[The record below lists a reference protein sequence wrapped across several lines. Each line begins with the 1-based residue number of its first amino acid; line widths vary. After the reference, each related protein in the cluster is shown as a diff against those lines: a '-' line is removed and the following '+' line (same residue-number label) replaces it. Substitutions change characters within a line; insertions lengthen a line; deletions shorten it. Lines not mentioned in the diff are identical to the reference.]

1 MLGKLIKVF
10 TVLKQG
16 QALADSATWKQAQVA
31 TNALV
36 VIIGAILAF
45 LPQIPLTPD
54 NITDLATGI
63 ALIGGVVNAYF
74 TVATSERVGL
84 PATGADELSDTAA
97 ELPAE
102 NSINAGSKGL
112 SGH

>member
-1 MLGKLIKVF
+1 MFDKLIKVF

-16 QALADSATWKQAQVA
+16 QALADSATWKHAQIA

-36 VIIGAILAF
+36 IFIGTCLTF

-54 NITDLATGI
+54 NIKDLATGI

-74 TVATSERVGL
+74 TVATSKKVGL
-84 PATGADELSDTAA
+84 SVSDDDKLPEPEAELS
-97 ELPAE
+97 PE
-102 NSINAGSKGL
+102 NSVNAGSKGL
-112 SGH
+112 SGS